1 MSDLPPGEE
10 RLRAL
15 LGHVSDTVTVFD
27 ADGTISWLSGGGR
40 PTLGRSDEEWT
51 GESTWNHLH
60 PDDRLLMAGKL
71 AELITA
77 PDREV
82 HAEYRLRHVDGSWV
96 FCEGTAVNRLDDP
109 LIKGIV
115 LTSRNIT
122 ARKRNDLLLRSQARV
137 LESIATGQLLDDVL
151 ALVVALVDDLVAGA
165 ACEIDLDPDS
175 PNAEAVAAADEP
187 WARGLVGIT
196 SAVRLGVLRA
206 GVTEER
212 GPTPE
217 EDAVLDAAGHL
228 AAIALERARSEDRMA
243 RLALHDPLTALPNRT
258 LLLDRLETA
267 MRRMGR
273 HQQSVAVLFLDIDRF
288 KVVNDSL
295 GHGAGDEL
303 LGALAARLQSAVRPG
318 DTVARFGGDEFV
330 VVCEEIVDE
339 AHARMVAKRLE
350 SAFEAPF
357 HIEGGDVVLTVS
369 VGIAL
374 ASSTTESAE
383 VLLRD
388 ADSAMYQAKA
398 EGRGRVAVFD
408 ASLRARALE
417 RLQLEGELRQGL
429 ARGELVVHYQ
439 PVVDI
444 RADRV
449 VSVEALARWRH
460 PTRDLLLPLEFLEL
474 AEETGLVA
482 PMEQEVLE
490 RALADAMEWRAH
502 DIDLAVNASAVHI
515 ADPDYVAH
523 VREAL
528 EKTGWPPDRLVLE
541 LTERVLLADD
551 HSILR
556 TLGALRE
563 MGVRLVVDDF
573 GTGYSSLGYLHRFP
587 VDGVKIDRSF
597 VERLGTGDR
606 DEAVVRAI
614 LAMAEALNLDVVA
627 EGIET
632 GLQLQVLRRLG
643 CRQAQGYLLG
653 PPVAA
658 EDLKLG

>member
-1 MSDLPPGEE
+1 MPELPPGEE

-15 LGHVSDTVTVFD
+15 LRHVSDTVTVFD
-27 ADGTISWLSGGGR
+27 GDGTIVWLSGTGK
-40 PTLGRSDEEWT
+40 PTLGRADEEYAGDNT
-51 GESTWNHLH
+51 FNHLH
-60 PDDRLLMAGKL
+60 PDDRLMMAGLL
-71 AELITA
+71 AELLTKPEI
-77 PDREV
+77 EV
-82 HAEYRLRHVDGSWV
+82 SAEYRLRHADGSYI

-109 LIKGIV
+109 LIQGIV
-115 LTSRNIT
+115 LTSRNNST
-122 ARKRNDLLLRSQARV
+122 RKRNELVLQSQAGI
-137 LESIATGQLLDDVL
+137 LESIATGQPLDDTL

-165 ACEIDLDPDS
+165 TCTIELDR
-175 PNAEAVAAADEP
+175 PNAEAAAADDEP

-206 GVTEER
+206 GVREDR
-212 GPTPE
+212 VPSPD

-267 MRRMGR
+267 MRRMAR

-303 LGALAARLQSAVRPG
+303 LVSLASRLQSAVRPG

-330 VVCEEIVDE
+330 VICEEIVDE
-339 AHARMVAKRLE
+339 VHARTVAKRLE
-350 SAFEAPF
+350 SAFDDPF
-357 HIEGGDVVLTVS
+357 HIEGGDVVITVS

-374 ASSTTESAE
+374 ARSMTEDAE
-383 VLLRD
+383 TLLRD
-388 ADSAMYQAKA
+388 ADSAMYQAKT

-408 ASLRARALE
+408 ATLRARAVE

-444 RADRV
+444 RADRI

-460 PTRDLLLPLEFLEL
+460 PSRDLLLPLEFLEL
-474 AEETGLVA
+474 AEETGLVV
-482 PMEQEVLE
+482 PMEQEVLL
-490 RALADAMEWRAH
+490 RALTDAMQWRSH

-515 ADPDYVAH
+515 ADPDYVTQ

-528 EKTGWPPDRLVLE
+528 EKTGWPPDRLILE

-551 HSILR
+551 HTVLG
-556 TLGALRE
+556 TLGELRE

-614 LAMAEALNLDVVA
+614 LAMAEALNLEVVA

-643 CRQAQGYLLG
+643 CRQAQGFLLG
-653 PPVAA
+653 PPVGA
-658 EDLKLG
+658 EDIVFG

>member
-1 MSDLPPGEE
+1 MPDQPPGEE

-15 LGHVSDTVTVFD
+15 LRHVSDTVTVFD
-27 ADGTISWLSGGGR
+27 GDGTIIWLSGTGR
-40 PTLGRSDEEWT
+40 PTLGRDDSEFAGDNT
-51 GESTWNHLH
+51 FNHLH
-60 PDDRLLMAGKL
+60 PDDRLMMAGLL
-71 AELITA
+71 AELITK
-77 PDREV
+77 PDIEV
-82 HAEYRLRHVDGSWV
+82 SAEYRLRHADGSYV
-96 FCEGTAVNRLDDP
+96 YCEGTAVNRLDDP
-109 LIKGIV
+109 LIQGIV
-115 LTSRNIT
+115 LTSRNVT
-122 ARKRNDLLLRSQARV
+122 TRKRTELVLGSQAAI
-137 LESIATGQLLDDVL
+137 LESIATGQPLDDAL
-151 ALVVALVDDLVAGA
+151 ALVVGLVDDLVPGA
-165 ACEIDLDPDS
+165 SCTIELDS
-175 PNAEAVAAADEP
+175 PNAEAAAADDEP
-187 WARGLVGIT
+187 WSRGLVGIT

-206 GVTEER
+206 GVREER
-212 GPTPE
+212 SPSME

-267 MRRMGR
+267 MRRMAR

-303 LGALAARLQSAVRPG
+303 LVSLAARLQTAVRPG

-339 AHARMVAKRLE
+339 AHARTVAKRLE
-350 SAFEAPF
+350 TAFDEPF
-357 HIEGGDVVLTVS
+357 HIEGGDVVITASL
-369 VGIAL
+369 GIAL
-374 ASSTTESAE
+374 ASSMTENAE
-383 VLLRD
+383 TVLRD

-408 ASLRARALE
+408 AIVRARAIE
-417 RLQLEGELRQGL
+417 RLQLEGEFRQGL

-444 RADRV
+444 RADRI

-474 AEETGLVA
+474 AEETGLVV
-482 PMEQEVLE
+482 PMEQEVLL
-490 RALADAMEWRAH
+490 RALTDAMQWRSH

-515 ADPDYVAH
+515 ADPDYVSQ

-528 EKTGWPPDRLVLE
+528 EKTGWPPDRLILE
-541 LTERVLLADD
+541 LTERVLLDDD
-551 HSILR
+551 HTVLR
-556 TLGALRE
+556 TLGSLRE

-643 CRQAQGYLLG
+643 CRQAQGFLLG
-653 PPVAA
+653 PPVSA
-658 EDLKLG
+658 EDITFG

>member
-1 MSDLPPGEE
+1 MPEQPPGEE

-15 LGHVSDTVTVFD
+15 LRHVSDTVTVFD
-27 ADGTISWLSGGGR
+27 GEGNIIWLSGGGK
-40 PTLGRSDEEWT
+40 PTLGRTDEEYVGDNT
-51 GESTWNHLH
+51 FNHLH
-60 PDDRLLMAGKL
+60 PDDRLLMAGL
-71 AELITA
+71 LTEILTE

-82 HAEYRLRHVDGSWV
+82 SAEYRLRHVDGSYV
-96 FCEGTAVNRLDDP
+96 FCEGTAVNRLGDP
-109 LIKGIV
+109 LIQGIV
-115 LTSRNIT
+115 LTSRNIN
-122 ARKRNDLLLRSQARV
+122 ARKRNDLVLRSQARI
-137 LESIATGQLLDDVL
+137 LESIATGQPLDDTLGLIVQ
-151 ALVVALVDDLVAGA
+151 LVDDLVAGSS
-165 ACEIDLDPDS
+165 CTIELDS
-175 PNAEAVAAADEP
+175 PNAEAAAADAEP

-196 SAVRLGVLRA
+196 NAVRLGVLRA
-206 GVTEER
+206 GIDAGRV
-212 GPTPE
+212 PTPG
-217 EDAVLDAAGHL
+217 DSDVLDAAGHL

-243 RLALHDPLTALPNRT
+243 RLALHDALTALPNRT

-273 HQQSVAVLFLDIDRF
+273 HQLSVAVLFLDIDRF
-288 KVVNDSL
+288 KVVNDSF

-303 LGALAARLQSAVRPG
+303 LVALAGRLQSAVRPG

-330 VVCEEIVDE
+330 VVCEDIVDS
-339 AHARMVAKRLE
+339 AHARTVAKRLE
-350 SAFEAPF
+350 AAFDEPF
-357 HIEGGDVVLTVS
+357 RLSGGDVVATVS

-374 ASSTTESAE
+374 ASSMNESAE
-383 VLLRD
+383 TLLRD

-408 ASLRARALE
+408 ATVRARSME
-417 RLQLEGELRQGL
+417 RLQLEGEFRQGL

-439 PVVDI
+439 PVIDI

-449 VSVEALARWRH
+449 VGVEALARWRH

-474 AEETGLVA
+474 AEETGLVV
-482 PMEQEVLE
+482 PMEQEVLH
-490 RALADAMEWRAH
+490 RALSDAVAWGVH

-515 ADPDYVAH
+515 AQPDYVSQ

-528 EKTGWPPDRLVLE
+528 EGTGWPADRLILE

-551 HSILR
+551 HSVLQ

-614 LAMAEALNLDVVA
+614 LAMAEALSLEVVA

-643 CRQAQGYLLG
+643 CRQAQGFLLG
-653 PPVAA
+653 PPVSAD
-658 EDLKLG
+658 EIRFS

>member
-1 MSDLPPGEE
+1 MPDLPPGEE

-15 LGHVSDTVTVFD
+15 LRHVSDTVTVFD
-27 ADGTISWLSGGGR
+27 ADGTIAWLSGGGN
-40 PTLGRSDEEWT
+40 PTLGRSDEEWA

-60 PDDRLLMAGKL
+60 PDDRLMMAAKL
-71 AELITA
+71 AELVTA
-77 PDREV
+77 PDLEV
-82 HAEYRLRHVDGSWV
+82 TAEYRLRHLDGSWI
-96 FCEGTAVNRLDDP
+96 FCEGTAVNRLGDP
-109 LIKGIV
+109 LIQGIV

-122 ARKRNDLLLRSQARV
+122 TRKRNDLVLHSQARI
-137 LESIATGQLLDDVL
+137 LESIATGQPLDDTL
-151 ALVVALVDDLVAGA
+151 ALVVGLVDDLVAGA
-165 ACEIDLDPDS
+165 ACTIELDS
-175 PNAEAVAAADEP
+175 PNAEAAAAEDDP
-187 WARGLVGIT
+187 WARSLVGIT
-196 SAVRLGVLRA
+196 TAVRLGVLRS
-206 GVTEER
+206 GVTEDR
-212 GPTPE
+212 SPAE
-217 EDAVLDAAGHL
+217 EEGAVLDAAGHL
-228 AAIALERARSEDRMA
+228 AAIALERSRSEDRMA

-303 LGALAARLQSAVRPG
+303 LVALAARLQSAVRPG

-339 AHARMVAKRLE
+339 SHARTVAKRLE
-350 SAFEAPF
+350 TAFEAPF
-357 HIEGGDVVLTVS
+357 HIQGGDVVLTVS

-374 ASSTTESAE
+374 TSSAADSAE

-408 ASLRARALE
+408 ASVRARAME

-474 AEETGLVA
+474 AEESGLVV
-482 PMEQEVLE
+482 PMEQEVLL
-490 RALADAMEWRAH
+490 RALTDAMQWRSH

-515 ADPDYVAH
+515 ADPDYVTQ

-551 HSILR
+551 HSILT

-653 PPVAA
+653 PPAAA
-658 EDLKLG
+658 EDILFG